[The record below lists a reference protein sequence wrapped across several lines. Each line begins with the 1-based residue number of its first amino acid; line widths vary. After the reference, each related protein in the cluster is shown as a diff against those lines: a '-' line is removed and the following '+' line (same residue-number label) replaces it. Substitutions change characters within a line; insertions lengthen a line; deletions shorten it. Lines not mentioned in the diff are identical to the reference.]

1 MKPYLLLLNCFYD
14 KGRVGKSQEQF
25 IKPSIPYFSGTA
37 ALANEC
43 FLKIGICGFFR
54 IMS

>member
-25 IKPSIPYFSGTA
+25 IKKYI
-37 ALANEC
+37 LAFLLKCAHVEC
-43 FLKIGICGFFR
+43 RAEKSRPI
-54 IMS
+54 